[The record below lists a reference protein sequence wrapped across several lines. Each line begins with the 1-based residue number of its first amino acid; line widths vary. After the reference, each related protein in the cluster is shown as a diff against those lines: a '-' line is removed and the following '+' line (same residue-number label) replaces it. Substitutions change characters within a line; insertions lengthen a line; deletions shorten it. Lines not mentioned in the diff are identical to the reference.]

1 MAEEESIEGTEN
13 SIPMQLIIGAIII
26 VIIAVAGAALVLSGG
41 GGGGGEPIA
50 QPENALILDDFDD
63 ATHGT
68 NLQTGAGKM
77 SKTGTMEDATFK
89 SIDDKYALDLPI
101 ELDQGE
107 WCGYWTFL
115 RSDDTEHSKIYVY
128 IGHGYDVS
136 NHDELKMAV
145 KSEGGSVDF
154 KVEAQDTL
162 AFTSASD
169 ASAVF
174 TASRDNPS
182 YATSEYG
189 DTPENLSQ
197 DLFGV
202 SIDSITTLSDD
213 TVFNSSGDHNASV
226 YRTAET
232 SWSEVSIPFTE
243 FTGAAPGLHM
253 SDLRQINIV
262 VDEEFTGNLYI
273 DWIAF
278 A

>member
-1 MAEEESIEGTEN
+1 MLFRS
-13 SIPMQLIIGAIII
+13 S
-26 VIIAVAGAALVLSGG
+26 AA
-41 GGGGGEPIA
+41 
-50 QPENALILDDFDD
+50 
-63 ATHGT
+63 
-68 NLQTGAGKM
+68 
-77 SKTGTMEDATFK
+77 
-89 SIDDKYALDLPI
+89 
-101 ELDQGE
+101 
-107 WCGYWTFL
+107 
-115 RSDDTEHSKIYVY
+115 
-128 IGHGYDVS
+128 
-136 NHDELKMAV
+136 
-145 KSEGGSVDF
+145 
-154 KVEAQDTL
+154 
-162 AFTSASD
+162 
-169 ASAVF
+169 F

-213 TVFNSSGDHNASV
+213 TVFDSSGDHNAPV

-232 SWSEVSIPFTE
+232 SWTEVSIPFTE